1 MSKGK
6 DEMTIQELVFFLK
19 KWLGYLYGKKIV
31 IVLFAFTGGIIGF
44 FYARSFEVEY
54 SAKTSFIV
62 SSESKSGGLISAVS
76 QFGLDLGSGGG
87 GDMFSSDNIMMLF
100 KSRLMLQKALMMK
113 IDNSS
118 ETLLNYYIRK
128 SKFDKMIRSNPRLAG
143 SFPFPDDGNKPLSL
157 IQDSLVRIIRS
168 TIVNENLT
176 VEKPDKKNSLIEV
189 QVKSKDEFFS
199 YNLVNNLVNQTIDFY
214 VQTKT
219 KVARENVKMLSN
231 TADSL
236 RSILAQIVSGNAD
249 VVDRTFNLNTAYLK
263 NRAVVTANQNRLP
276 IVTSALGEVEK
287 SLVQARL
294 SLQKETPLLQVI
306 DKATLPLV
314 VIQKS
319 KKMFA
324 LYGLL
329 LGFVGTLMGL
339 IIYKLFKDGLER

>member
-1 MSKGK
+1 MGAK
-6 DEMTIQELVFFLK
+6 DEMSLKEIVEIFK
-19 KWLGYLYGKKIV
+19 KWFGFLYGKKIFFL
-31 IVLFAFTGGIIGF
+31 IISCCFGIAAF
-44 FYARSFEVEY
+44 FYAKSIELEY
-54 SAKTSFIV
+54 SAKTSFIL
-62 SSESKSGGLISAVS
+62 STENKSGGLISAVS

-113 IDNSS
+113 IDNSN

-128 SKFDKMIRSNPRLAG
+128 SKFAKIISGNPRLAG
-143 SFPFPDDGNKPLSL
+143 SFPFPDDASKPLSL
-157 IQDSLVRIIRS
+157 VQDSLIRIIRS

-189 QVKSKDEFFS
+189 EVKSKDEFFS
-199 YNLVNNLVNQTIDFY
+199 YNLVNSLVNQTIDFY

-249 VVDRTFNLNTAYLK
+249 VVDRTFNLNPAYLK

-324 LYGLL
+324 LYGIL
-329 LGFVGTLMGL
+329 LGFVSTLMGL
-339 IIYKLFKDGLER
+339 IIYKLFTDGLER